1 MGSPSPFRKKTVGL
15 LHAKLQLIVL
25 LEEDLA
31 DEEVLG
37 GLQALHEHLPTLLDL
52 GELAGH
58 MGGVAARSIYSGVAV
73 KHDEVDED
81 HDLGNEVSNSFW
93 RKGEGKPI
101 TFIPRDRKIAYET
114 QEHHPKFSEL
124 EIPCRGG
131 STLAAIY

>member
-58 MGGVAARSIYSGVAV
+58 VGGVAV

-101 TFIPRDRKIAYET
+101 TFIPGDGKITYET
-114 QEHHPKFSEL
+114 REHHPKFSEL
-124 EIPCRGG
+124 EIPCCGG
-131 STLAAIY
+131 STLATIY